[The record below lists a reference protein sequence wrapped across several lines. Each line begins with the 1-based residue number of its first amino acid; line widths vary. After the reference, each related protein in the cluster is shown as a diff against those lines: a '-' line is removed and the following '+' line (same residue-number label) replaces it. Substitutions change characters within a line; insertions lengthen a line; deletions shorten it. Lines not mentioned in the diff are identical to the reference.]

1 MRLFLRA
8 RLVGMLR
15 RRLGGSV
22 ARLPPE
28 QVPAARERA
37 GRIQAGPAGRA
48 IVASHDR
55 RVVSEDTVLRTPAT
69 VLPVRVYRPPEA
81 AAVPPPLVV
90 NFHGGG
96 YVQGDLDQSD
106 WFCGQVALLAGVVVV
121 SVDYRLAPEHPFPV
135 PAQDAYAATESL
147 AAEPGRWGVDGTRL
161 AVMGDSA
168 GGNLAAVVCLMA
180 RDARR
185 RGEDAP
191 RIGAQCLV
199 YPATEMI
206 EVLPSEHAT
215 PHAPILDAA
224 DIRGFAALYLAGAD
238 GTVPY
243 ASPLRADLTD
253 LPPAL
258 VQTAEHDPLR
268 DHGTL
273 YVEAL
278 RRAGVPVRHT
288 EYQGAPHGYVSLP
301 RLLPTVAHQAAWEV
315 ADWARSQLG
324 APAPTGP
331 VPEPG
336 PAAVIRRRSAP
347 GRSG

>member
-1 MRLFLRA
+1 
-8 RLVGMLR
+8 MLR
-15 RRLGGSV
+15 TRLAGSV
-22 ARLPPE
+22 ADLPPE

-37 GRIQAGPAGRA
+37 GRIQAGPAGRV
-48 IVASHDR
+48 IVGSHDR
-55 RVVSEDTVLRTPAT
+55 RVVTEDTVVTTPDV

-81 AAVPPPLVV
+81 AAVPAPLVV

-106 WFCGQVALLAGVVVV
+106 WFCGQVSLLAGAVVV

-135 PAQDAYAATESL
+135 PAQDAYAATAAL
-147 AAEPGRWGVDGTRL
+147 AAEPGRWGIDASRV

-168 GGNLAAVVCLMA
+168 GGNLATVVCLMA

-191 RIGAQCLV
+191 LIGAQCLV
-199 YPATEMI
+199 YPGTEMVD
-206 EVLPSEHAT
+206 VLPSERAI
-215 PHAPILDAA
+215 PRAPILDAS
-224 DIRGFAALYLAGAD
+224 DIRGFLSLYLAGAD
-238 GTVPY
+238 GSVPY

-258 VQTAEHDPLR
+258 VQTAEHDPLQ
-268 DHGTL
+268 DHGTY
-273 YVEAL
+273 YVDAL

-288 EYQGAPHGYVSLP
+288 QYQGAPHGYISMP
-301 RLLPTVAHQAAWEV
+301 RLLPTMAHQAAWEV
-315 ADWARSQLG
+315 ADWARSSLLD
-324 APAPTGP
+324 APDLR
-331 VPEPG
+331 E
-336 PAAVIRRRSAP
+336 RSAP